1 MRILATHG
9 LLSLPLRHLSHSAPC
24 SFASLSD
31 SFATGVAAA
40 LLMGTLAM
48 VAMPTGANTLYSIS
62 RDDDQ
67 LRTISPVDGM
77 TQGTPVTITLPASTV
92 HGGNGLATDPW
103 TADLYALVR
112 IVDGFPPNRWLV
124 IIDPATGTST
134 FVGNTFEKFAGLA
147 FDSGGTLYA
156 VTGDGGSTP
165 ESLYTLSLVDGSP
178 TFVVALG
185 NGGQGETIGFNSDD
199 GFLYHAS
206 GVDDGV
212 APDTRVFEEIDL
224 DTLAVTNIP
233 LSGYNYGEITAL
245 VFSVS
250 ANQFLAT
257 NNQTLVG
264 AVLMNIT
271 NAGAVSFA
279 GSMDHVSKGIAF
291 VPEPASSLMLIAG
304 TGFLVVLNRRR
315 GRRLQ

>member
-9 LLSLPLRHLSHSAPC
+9 LLSLPLRRLSHSAPC

-31 SFATGVAAA
+31 SFATGVAVA
-40 LLMGTLAM
+40 LLMGTLAL

-67 LRTISPVDGM
+67 LRTISPVDGTTM
-77 TQGTPVTITLPASTV
+77 GTPVTITLFGPI

-134 FVGNTFEKFAGLA
+134 VVGNTGEKFAGLA
-147 FDSGGTLYA
+147 FDSDGTLYA

-165 ESLYTLSLVDGSP
+165 ESLYTLSLGDGSS
-178 TFVVALG
+178 TFIVTLG

-212 APDTRVFEEIDL
+212 APDTRVFEKIDL

-245 VFSVS
+245 VFSWS